1 MVHCGVPFMVEINYK
16 NINSLLVEYQSPLE
30 IFEGFIYKL
39 LQESNLNINSYLKET
54 KKI

>member
-30 IFEGFIYKL
+30 IFNIQTKSRIKEI
-39 LQESNLNINSYLKET
+39 QEQLISL
-54 KKI
+54 